1 MDIYIGIFVFLVLI
15 KMILFNIL
23 NHFISCLITINM
35 SAKERKEEIIELAL
49 KYNFIAKNGEIPPWS
64 SSLYKDISDELNK

>member
-1 MDIYIGIFVFLVLI
+1 
-15 KMILFNIL
+15 
-23 NHFISCLITINM
+23 M

-49 KYNFIAKNGEIPPWS
+49 KYNFIAKNSEIPPWS